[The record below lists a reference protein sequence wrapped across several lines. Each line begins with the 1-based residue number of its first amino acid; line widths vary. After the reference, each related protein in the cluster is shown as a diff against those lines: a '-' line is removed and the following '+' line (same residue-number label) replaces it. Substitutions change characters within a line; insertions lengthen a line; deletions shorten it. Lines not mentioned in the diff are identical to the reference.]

1 MEKQTF
7 GDHLTKEGEV
17 ESQKPVSELKIFIGA
32 A

>member
-7 GDHLTKEGEV
+7 GDHLTKEV